1 MRRNNNMLKGSIVAL
16 VTPFNK
22 DGSVNFPKLKELL
35 EYHIANKSGGIV
47 ILGTTGEASTLS
59 FEEEAEIVK
68 FSVDIVKKRV
78 PLIVGSGSNE
88 TEKAVTMS
96 RKYSEMGADYVLVIT
111 PYYNKTNESGLIKH
125 FTAVADASLCP
136 VIMYNV
142 PGRTG
147 MNMSY
152 HAVEVLSKH
161 PNICGI
167 KEASGNMSYA
177 MKISKLLNKDF
188 FMLSGNDD
196 IIVPMMSIGAEGVI
210 SVVANIAPKQT
221 AKICEL
227 CLENRYPEAL
237 KIQNDLL
244 TLINDLFLEVN
255 PIPVKAAMDYIGEH
269 KVGGYRAPLDEMD
282 PTKKKQLEAEID
294 RVKELIF

>member
-1 MRRNNNMLKGSIVAL
+1 MLKGSIVAL
-16 VTPFNK
+16 VTPFND
-22 DGSVNFPKLKELL
+22 DGSVNYEKLGELL
-35 EYHIANKSGGIV
+35 EYHINNNTNGIV

-59 FEEEAEIVK
+59 FQEEAQIVEY
-68 FSVDIVKKRV
+68 SVKKINKRV

-88 TEKAVTMS
+88 TEKAVNMS

-125 FTAVADASLCP
+125 FEAVADASLCP

-142 PGRTG
+142 PSRTG

-177 MKISKLLNKDF
+177 IKLSKLLNDDF
-188 FMLSGNDD
+188 QMFSGNDD
-196 IIVPMMSIGAEGVI
+196 IIVPMMSIGSSGVI
-210 SVVANIAPKQT
+210 SVLANIAPQKT
-221 AKICEL
+221 AEICDL
-227 CLENRYPEAL
+227 CFNGEFMKANE
-237 KIQNDLL
+237 IQLDLL
-244 TLINDLFLEVN
+244 ELINDLFLEVN
-255 PIPVKAAMDYIGEH
+255 PIPVKEAMNYLGF
-269 KVGGYRAPLDEMD
+269 KVGWYRAPLDRMSDNAKEVLFKEINR
-282 PTKKKQLEAEID
+282 KKENI
-294 RVKELIF
+294 I

>member
-1 MRRNNNMLKGSIVAL
+1 MLQGSIVAL

-22 DGSVNFPKLKELL
+22 DGSVNFEKLGELL
-35 EYHIANKSGGIV
+35 EFHIANKSGGIV

-68 FSVDIVKKRV
+68 YSVKKVNHRV

-96 RKYSEMGADYVLVIT
+96 EKYSKLGADYVLVIT

-125 FTAVADASLCP
+125 FTAVADASHCP

-147 MNMSY
+147 MSMSI

-161 PNICGI
+161 PNIYGI
-167 KEASGNMSYA
+167 KEASGNMSYS
-177 MKISKLLNKDF
+177 MKVSKFLSDDF
-188 FMLSGNDD
+188 IMLSGNDD
-196 IIVPMMSIGAEGVI
+196 IIVPMMSIGAKGVI
-210 SVVANIAPKQT
+210 SVLTNCAPLQT
-221 AKICEL
+221 AKICDL
-227 CLENRYPEAL
+227 CLNNKYSEATEL
-237 KIQNDLL
+237 ANKLL
-244 TLINDLFLEVN
+244 DFTNGLFMEVN
-255 PIPVKAAMDYIGEH
+255 PIPVKEALNYMGFN
-269 KVGGYRAPLDEMD
+269 VGGYRAPLDEMSEEN
-282 PTKKKQLEAEID
+282 KEKLHKIID
-294 RVKELIF
+294 RDKEIIF

>member
-1 MRRNNNMLKGSIVAL
+1 MLQGSIVAL

-22 DGSVNFPKLKELL
+22 DGSVNFEKLGELL
-35 EYHIANKSGGIV
+35 EFHIANKSGGIV

-68 FSVDIVKKRV
+68 YSVKKVNHRV

-96 RKYSEMGADYVLVIT
+96 EKYSKLGADYVLVIT

-125 FTAVADASLCP
+125 FTAVADASHCP

-147 MNMSY
+147 MSMSI

-161 PNICGI
+161 PNIYGI
-167 KEASGNMSYA
+167 KEASGNMSYS
-177 MKISKLLNKDF
+177 MKVSKLLSDDF
-188 FMLSGNDD
+188 IMLSGNDD
-196 IIVPMMSIGAEGVI
+196 IIVPMMSIGAKGVI
-210 SVVANIAPKQT
+210 SVLTNCAPLQT
-221 AKICEL
+221 AKICDL
-227 CLENRYPEAL
+227 CLNNKYSEATEL
-237 KIQNDLL
+237 ANKLL
-244 TLINDLFLEVN
+244 DFTNGLFMEVN
-255 PIPVKAAMDYIGEH
+255 PIPVKEALNYMGFN
-269 KVGGYRAPLDEMD
+269 VGGYRAPLDEMSEEN
-282 PTKKKQLEAEID
+282 KEKLHKIID
-294 RVKELIF
+294 RDKEIIF